1 MKKEVKTT
9 TKIRKTCKKMRKK
22 YRKIWKSIEQLQKI
36 DAMRKRS
43 WI

>member
-22 YRKIWKSIEQLQKI
+22 YRKIWKSIEQLQKM
-36 DAMRKRS
+36 DAMRKCS
-43 WI
+43 WR